1 MLLGKQDSSM
11 QESQMYYF
19 LRPSTKINSE
29 QIKDLNVRPETIKL
43 PEENRQYA
51 LYYLSQQYFF
61 EYVSSGKGN
70 KSKNKQMGQQQTK
83 KLLQQKKLSKIKG
96 PPTEWKMVFVW

>member
-70 KSKNKQMGQQQTK
+70 KRQDKQMELHQTEN
-83 KLLQQKKLSKIKG
+83 LLLSKK
-96 PPTEWKMVFVW
+96 TARFSSL